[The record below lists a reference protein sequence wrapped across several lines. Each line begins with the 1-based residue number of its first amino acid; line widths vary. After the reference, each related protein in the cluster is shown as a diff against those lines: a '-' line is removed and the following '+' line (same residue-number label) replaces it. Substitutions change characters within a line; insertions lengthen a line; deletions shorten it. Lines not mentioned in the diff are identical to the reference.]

1 MEEKKLKY
9 VDILADALEFAPKK
23 VAEIMD
29 ELDAIIE
36 KTSDERIV
44 RDLYYIWNEL
54 DSLKIELVNC
64 SKFFKFLQT
73 VFLQGQK

>member
-9 VDILADALEFAPKK
+9 INVLDDALDFLPTK

-29 ELDAIIE
+29 ELDVVIE
-36 KTSDERIV
+36 KTSDEKIV
-44 RDLYYIWNEL
+44 KDLNYIWMEL
-54 DSLKIELVNC
+54 DALKIELVNC

-73 VFLQGQK
+73 VFLQGQQ